1 MISVFEMELAFDME
15 VLGTP
20 QALEF
25 NNRLHFVAIILIE
38 FVGV

>member
-15 VLGTP
+15 VP